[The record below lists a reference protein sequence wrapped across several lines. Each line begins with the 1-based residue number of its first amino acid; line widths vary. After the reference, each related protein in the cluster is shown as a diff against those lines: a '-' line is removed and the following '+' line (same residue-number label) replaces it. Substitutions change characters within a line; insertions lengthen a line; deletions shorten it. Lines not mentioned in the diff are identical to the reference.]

1 MVLLLVFDTETSI
14 VYVTYFYIRTKFYFD
29 YLKSILGGTFIT
41 IINDIT
47 QIMLF
52 FTVRSHIISHQ
63 ISFYLFLRRLKFFWM
78 FFLLVCVSPCLDNVE
93 LCTLKKNLF
102 ALFFNTKVQSN
113 GQFSLQPWQ
122 FFSSA
127 FHCLQWLYWKI
138 ELMIPEQNE
147 LIR

>member
-93 LCTLKKNLF
+93 LCTLKKTYLLYFSTRKYKEMVNFHYNLD
-102 ALFFNTKVQSN
+102 
-113 GQFSLQPWQ
+113 
-122 FFSSA
+122 SS
-127 FHCLQWLYWKI
+127 FLLPSIVYNDCI
-138 ELMIPEQNE
+138 EKLN
-147 LIR
+147 